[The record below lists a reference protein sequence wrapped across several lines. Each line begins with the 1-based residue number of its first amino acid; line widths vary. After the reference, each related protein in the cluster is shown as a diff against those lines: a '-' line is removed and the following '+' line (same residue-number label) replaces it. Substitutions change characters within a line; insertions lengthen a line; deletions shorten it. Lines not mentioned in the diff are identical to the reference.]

1 MTTPQEELN
10 ETQSRF
16 DLNLTKFKELEK
28 EIKELQQLLI
38 EDQGAIKAL
47 RKCVGTTELEKV

>member
-10 ETQSRF
+10 EVQSRF
-16 DLNLTKFKELEK
+16 NSNLNKFKNLEQETK
-28 EIKELQQLLI
+28 ALQQLLI

-47 RKCVGTTELEKV
+47 KRCVATTELEEV

>member
-10 ETQSRF
+10 EVQSRF
-16 DLNLTKFKELEK
+16 NSNLNKFKKLEQ

-38 EDQGAIKAL
+38 EDQGAMKAL
-47 RKCVGTTELEKV
+47 RKCVETTELEKV